1 VSDISRDL
9 FYIRKIQLKFY
20 FKNSLNIQYL
30 FLIEKILF
38 QSFSQ
43 NTEIPFSNL
52 KLKWIYEQIDNEK
65 DFMKGIERSDILKEK
80 KFKEN
85 LLILID
91 NFSEI
96 LISKSDSDFFH
107 YFKEFNQAFNLICK
121 SNNKKFSTSCQF
133 QILMFF
139 YVTQQNIGK
148 TQKDLILNIQQNE
161 IDIFEKVFIDIIL
174 KRKKIK
180 KKMSKLY
187 YLCKLILELIKN

>member
-1 VSDISRDL
+1 MSDISRDL

-139 YVTQQNIGK
+139 YVTQQNIEK

-174 KRKKIK
+174 KGKKIK

>member
-1 VSDISRDL
+1 MSDISRDL
-9 FYIRKIQLKFY
+9 FYIRRIQLKFY
-20 FKNSLNIQYL
+20 FKNGLNIQYL

-38 QSFSQ
+38 QLFSQ

-52 KLKWIYEQIDNEK
+52 KLKWIYEQIVNEK
-65 DFMKGIERSDILKEK
+65 ALIKGIERSDILKEK
-80 KFKEN
+80 EFKEN

-96 LISKSDSDFFH
+96 LISKSNSDFVH

-121 SNNKKFSTSCQF
+121 LKNKKFSTSCQF

>member
-1 VSDISRDL
+1 MFDISRDL

-20 FKNSLNIQYL
+20 FKNGLNIQYL

-65 DFMKGIERSDILKEK
+65 AFIKGIERSDILKDKE
-80 KFKEN
+80 FKEN

-96 LISKSDSDFFH
+96 LISKSNSDFVD

-121 SNNKKFSTSCQF
+121 LKNKKFSTSCQF

-148 TQKDLILNIQQNE
+148 KHKDLILNIQQNE

-180 KKMSKLY
+180 KK
-187 YLCKLILELIKN
+187 CQNFTICVN